1 MVIYKIG
8 ERQVYNPRSQVY
20 ILYFCS
26 QEAFTNQTSKVRRS
40 LTGDVSKMIGEV
52 CNGELNIQ
60 KDVFIEP
67 TRGQRKYVIPLSLIH
82 I

>member
-1 MVIYKIG
+1 MSKS
-8 ERQVYNPRSQVY
+8 EHY

-26 QEAFTNQTSKVRRS
+26 QEAFTNQTSKVRRG

-60 KDVFIEP
+60 KM
-67 TRGQRKYVIPLSLIH
+67 SLLKRLEVKESMLYIDGIISH
-82 I
+82 IRFLV